1 LHKLYAYVRS
11 PLCKNEGGFPLGSVS
26 YWQSELHAST
36 KDRARL
42 AVEPLQGYSESEVA
56 IVGAGITGTAT
67 ALALARAGVSVRVVE
82 GRQIA
87 AGASGRN
94 AGFITSTTGEKYAA
108 VVARYGRE
116 RARRLWTFHTH
127 NARVAANLLGEL
139 DQLGWQCGY
148 HPDGMLGLASDESE
162 LAEITASAALLNEDG
177 WPTRLVGREALPRR
191 IQPAYLGGIYHP
203 GSGELQPAR
212 FVAGLALLAQQ
223 AGAILHEESPV
234 ISLTES
240 DAGVTLTTTQGSVR
254 AGKLVLATN
263 AWLPHI
269 AAMLGAQWLAQCIK
283 PTRGQ
288 VIATEPIAEKIFP
301 YPCSAHE
308 GYQYWRQLDDGRLVI
323 GGWRNTSFATEA
335 TLDETPNPA
344 VQQHLD
350 TFVHETLGLSG
361 VEIAARWAGIMAFTP
376 DGMPLIGRLPGSRH
390 SYIAGGYAGHGNAS
404 ALEASQIISELVQ
417 GREHPEADLFDPARF
432 VTHQP

>member
-1 LHKLYAYVRS
+1 
-11 PLCKNEGGFPLGSVS
+11 LGSVS
-26 YWQSELHAST
+26 YWQAELNAST
-36 KDRARL
+36 KDRAHP
-42 AVEPLQGYSESEVA
+42 AVGPLQGHCECEIA
-56 IVGAGITGTAT
+56 IVGAGITGIAT
-67 ALALARAGVSVRVVE
+67 ALELARAGIRVRVLE

-94 AGFITSTTGEKYAA
+94 AGFITGTTGEKYAS

-127 NARVAANLLGEL
+127 NASIAAGLLDEL

-148 HPDGMLGLASDESE
+148 HSDGMLGLAANESE
-162 LAEITASAALLNEDG
+162 VAEITASAALLNEDG
-177 WPTRLVGREALPRR
+177 WPTRLVTREALPRR
-191 IQPAYLGGIYHP
+191 IQAAYLGGIYHP

-223 AGAILHEESPV
+223 AGAMLHEESPV

-240 DAGVTLTTTQGSVR
+240 EAGVVLTTPQGSVR

-269 AAMLGAQWLAQCIK
+269 AAMLGVPWLVQCIK

-288 VIATEPIAEKIFP
+288 VIVTEPIAEKIFP
-301 YPCSAHE
+301 CPCSAHE

-335 TLDETPNPA
+335 TLDETPNPE

-350 TFVHETLGLSG
+350 AFVHETLGLPG

-376 DGMPLIGRLPGSRH
+376 DGMPLIGRLPGSKH
-390 SYIAGGYAGHGNAS
+390 SYIAGGYTGHGNAS
-404 ALEASQIISELVQ
+404 ALEAAQIISELVQ
-417 GREHPEADLFDPARF
+417 GREHPEADLFDAARF
-432 VTHQP
+432 VPHQA

>member
-1 LHKLYAYVRS
+1 
-11 PLCKNEGGFPLGSVS
+11 LGSVS
-26 YWQSELHAST
+26 YWQAELSAST
-36 KDRARL
+36 RDRARL
-42 AVEPLQGYSESEVA
+42 AVEPLQGNCESEVA

-94 AGFITSTTGEKYAA
+94 AGFITDTTGEKYAA

-116 RARRLWTFHTH
+116 HARRMWTFHTH
-127 NARVAANLLGEL
+127 NASIAADLLDEL

-148 HPDGMLGLASDESE
+148 HSDGMLGLAADESE
-162 LAEITASAALLNEDG
+162 LTEITASAALLNEDG
-177 WPTRLVGREALPRR
+177 WPTRLVTREALPRR
-191 IQPAYLGGIYHP
+191 IQAAYLGGIYHP

-234 ISLTES
+234 LSLTES
-240 DAGVTLTTTQGSVR
+240 EAGVILTTPQGSMR
-254 AGKLVLATN
+254 ARKLVLATN

-269 AAMLGAQWLAQCIK
+269 TAMLGAQWLAQCIK
-283 PTRGQ
+283 STRGQ

-301 YPCSAHE
+301 CPCSAHE

-335 TLDETPNPA
+335 TMDETPNPE

-350 TFVHETLGLSG
+350 AFVHETLGLPG

-376 DGMPLIGRLPGSRH
+376 DGLPLIGRLPGSRH
-390 SYIAGGYAGHGNAS
+390 SYIAGGYTGHGNAS
-404 ALEASQIISELVQ
+404 ALEGAQIISELVQ
-417 GREHPEADLFDPARF
+417 GHEHPEADLFDPARF
-432 VTHQP
+432 VTQQA

>member
-67 ALALARAGVSVRVVE
+67 ALALARACVSVRVVE

-390 SYIAGGYAGHGNAS
+390 SYIAGGYTGHGNAS

>member
-1 LHKLYAYVRS
+1 M
-11 PLCKNEGGFPLGSVS
+11 GSVS
-26 YWQSELHAST
+26 YWQAELHAST

-87 AGASGRN
+87 AGASRRN

-390 SYIAGGYAGHGNAS
+390 SYIAGGYTGHGNAS